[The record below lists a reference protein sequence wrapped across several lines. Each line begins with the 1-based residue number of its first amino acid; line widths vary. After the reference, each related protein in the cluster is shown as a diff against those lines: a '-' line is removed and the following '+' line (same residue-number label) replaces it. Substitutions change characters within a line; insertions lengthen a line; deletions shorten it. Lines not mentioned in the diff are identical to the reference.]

1 MQTAVT
7 WRTPSGC
14 QNALITVAV
23 SVLSYWLLSH
33 SLESYYKIL
42 LHANEYRQH
51 IFKLWSITAKWTL
64 RKPLFNLRCGS
75 TMLVRYLYALLWSS
89 LRETLLHWIFKN
101 LFFPFKASFSK
112 YFIIFVLLELYKEA
126 SYCLH
131 SWLSA
136 FFPSI
141 EKICQHC
148 CR

>member
-1 MQTAVT
+1 MHWSQ
-7 WRTPSGC
+7 
-14 QNALITVAV
+14 
-23 SVLSYWLLSH
+23 WLFQFCRIDYLVILWKSII
-33 SLESYYKIL
+33 KIL

-101 LFFPFKASFSK
+101 LIFPFKAGFSK
-112 YFIIFVLLELYKEA
+112 YFIILVLLELYKEV

-136 FFPSI
+136 CFPSI
-141 EKICQHC
+141 EKICQRC